1 MKLPTKHPK
10 PTILIDTREVLHYT
24 FPGYPVKFASLPT
37 ADYSAV
43 RLESVVAIE
52 RKELSDLLGCVGR
65 DRQRAERYTARII
78 ETPYR
83 RHWRQLRT
91 FAAVT
96 EPDDLPNL
104 PPDCPRQFLQ
114 TGTRSRT
121 LRIAQKMTTPGR
133 CASDRS
139 KPS

>member
-24 FPGYPVKFASLPT
+24 FPGYPVKFASLP
-37 ADYSAV
+37 
-43 RLESVVAIE
+43 VVLA
-52 RKELSDLLGCVGR
+52 G

-78 ETPYR
+78 ETAYR

-96 EPDDLPNL
+96 EQGEMNQSPLIVHASFYRRAHGL
-104 PPDCPRQFLQ
+104 
-114 TGTRSRT
+114 GRSV
-121 LRIAQKMTTPGR
+121 
-133 CASDRS
+133 
-139 KPS
+139 